1 MELIFKAAAVSLMA
15 AVVGLIIRRYNPEIS
30 VLLSSCTVV
39 MIGIAAMSFAV
50 ELKTFVKS
58 VKTIVGTS
66 DVLIAPILK
75 CVAIA
80 IVTKLTAELCKDSS
94 QSASAAAVELAGTV
108 CAMSVAMPL
117 IMSVLK
123 MIGGMV

>member
-1 MELIFKAAAVSLMA
+1 MA
-15 AVVGLIIRRYNPEIS
+15 AVIGLIIRRYNPEIS

-39 MIGIAAMSFAV
+39 MIGIATMSFAV